1 MNEALWIHTLPTWLE
16 MLIVFLIVNSMFF
29 VAVIFILMGII
40 LDFFN
45 INND

>member
-1 MNEALWIHTLPTWLE
+1 MTEVLWIHTLPTWLE